1 MTKQELI
8 ELVELATAELDDI
21 ESVLSDASN
30 VEDEIADA
38 IRVLE
43 SITIPDTS
51 SVDVDEIRS
60 KLDELKELL
69 EETPDAPHSVRVW
82 ANTAEGRSI
91 VYEGN
96 LDAAVAI
103 EFI

>member
-1 MTKQELI
+1 MTKQDLIELI
-8 ELVELATAELDDI
+8 EAAASELDEI
-21 ESVLSDASN
+21 ESVLSDASDI
-30 VEDEIADA
+30 ESEIADA
-38 IRVLE
+38 IRTLE

-51 SVDVDEIRS
+51 SCDVDEIRS
-60 KLDELKELL
+60 KLDELKDLL

-91 VYEGN
+91 VYEGDLN
-96 LDAAVAI
+96 SSVAI